1 MLFWGFYSLEASTF
15 VPGSPKW
22 VFLCVSQR
30 ALSWL
35 FNQNRKIFTNNQI
48 RSKQSSIFDR
58 NQSDGAGMGTFG
70 GSWTTPKMSQTCSY
84 MLYIHVLVHYK
95 ISDTSN
101 ELGKGGF
108 ENFVDTTT
116 LSFHID
122 PFINYDTGHFNV
134 PQKSHFLPCGA
145 EDTGFRRLAPRGSL
159 PKRSGEKILKI
170 DHTIVK
176 KNQIGRREL
185 FF

>member
-1 MLFWGFYSLEASTF
+1 
-15 VPGSPKW
+15 
-22 VFLCVSQR
+22 
-30 ALSWL
+30 
-35 FNQNRKIFTNNQI
+35 
-48 RSKQSSIFDR
+48 
-58 NQSDGAGMGTFG
+58 
-70 GSWTTPKMSQTCSY
+70 MSQTCSY

-95 ISDTSN
+95 ISGTSN

-134 PQKSHFLPCGA
+134 PQKSQFSPCGA
-145 EDTGFRRLAPRGSL
+145 KDAGFRRLALIGSL
-159 PKRSGEKILKI
+159 PKRSGEKKLKI

-176 KNQIGRREL
+176 NPQIGRREKKISPDQFGGFL
-185 FF
+185 RLCRQFSFFFTGPFGTVSLCCETPKSSAFCPTGQKLDFLVTFKCPVV